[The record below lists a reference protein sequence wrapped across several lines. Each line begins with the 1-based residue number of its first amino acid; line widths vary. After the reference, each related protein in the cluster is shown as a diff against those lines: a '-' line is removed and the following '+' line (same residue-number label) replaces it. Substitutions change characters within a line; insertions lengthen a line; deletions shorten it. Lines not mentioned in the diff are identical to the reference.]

1 MEENND
7 VRTLEDELARM
18 SEQLETLSPG
28 SKEWAAVADAM
39 ASLYARQTD
48 QFKALEDA
56 KDKEE
61 KRELD
66 ERFRQG
72 EADLAFDKAE
82 SEQKDR
88 KIGRW
93 LQAAGIILPLGL
105 YSLLFKQGMDF
116 ERNEPIRTTMFR
128 RVLGDA
134 FGALKPGVNRK
145 DK

>member
-1 MEENND
+1 MDENNE
-7 VRTLEDELARM
+7 VRTLEDEMARM
-18 SEQLETLSPG
+18 STQLESLEPG
-28 SKEWAAVADAM
+28 SQEWGRVADAL
-39 ASLYARQTD
+39 AKLYNAQTD
-48 QFKALEDA
+48 QFRAIEDA
-56 KDKEE
+56 RDKEE

-66 ERFRQG
+66 EKFRQG

-88 KIGRW
+88 KVGRV
-93 LQAAGIILPLGL
+93 LQGLGIILPLGL
-105 YSLLFKQGMDF
+105 YSVLMNKGMEF

-145 DK
+145 EK

>member
-1 MEENND
+1 MDENNE

-18 SEQLETLSPG
+18 SEQLETLEPG
-28 SKEWAAVADAM
+28 SQEWSRVADAM

-93 LQAAGIILPLGL
+93 LQAAGIILPLSL
-105 YSLLFKQGMDF
+105 YSILMNKGMEF

-145 DK
+145 EK